1 MTAEQFA
8 PTARARAGAPADH
21 GLADHGLAG
30 PAPAGRRRFLIS
42 ALGAAVAALAG
53 LGGFGGRAAASPGG
67 PLAGPL
73 AGFGLG
79 PDLGIVARRH
89 GAYYLVEGWVL
100 TEADLGALGIPV
112 AAEIPR
118 GRGHDL

>member
-1 MTAEQFA
+1 M
-8 PTARARAGAPADH
+8 RARAGAPADH
-21 GLADHGLAG
+21 RHADHRNAELRPAD

-53 LGGFGGRAAASPGG
+53 LGGFGGRAAATSLGG

-73 AGFGLG
+73 AGLG

-112 AAEIPR
+112 ADEIAG